1 MSFPRQAT
9 ALLLAFILAGS
20 TLYAS
25 AAQKTFTIGDP
36 NNRDHVEFTS
46 DAPVELIKG
55 STPEIKGKVSFDDQ
69 FRFDAKH
76 PFTIAFDVDL
86 ASIRT
91 GIPLRDQHMRDN
103 FLETDK
109 YPNATYKV
117 TKVVM
122 PKKPS
127 LKRVETVTLTAT
139 GDFTLHGVTVKKT
152 VPLKVTYFPESA
164 DTKKRFPSGN
174 LIRIQGTFPV
184 NLTAHHIQRPEAVFV
199 KLAETVFVSV
209 DAFGTDGALK

>member
-1 MSFPRQAT
+1 MSFLRQST
-9 ALLLAFILAGS
+9 ALILTLALVGGAFSAN
-20 TLYAS
+20 
-25 AAQKTFTIGDP
+25 AAQKTFQIGDP
-36 NNRDHVEFTS
+36 NHRDHVEFTS

-86 ASIRT
+86 ASIQT

-103 FLETDK
+103 FLEAEK
-109 YPNATYKV
+109 YPKATYKV
-117 TKVVM
+117 TKVVL
-122 PKKPS
+122 PKKPT

-152 VPLKVTYFPESA
+152 MPLKVTYFPESV

-174 LIRIQGTFPV
+174 LIRIQGAFPV

-199 KLAETVFVSV
+199 KLAETVYISV